1 MFVLGSDP
9 PVLALPML
17 SNNLVTTKHHP
28 SAAPEQNWHLLLWT
42 LKSKNGWISR
52 LSSVSDVH

>member
-42 LKSKNGWISR
+42 LKSKNG
-52 LSSVSDVH
+52 